1 MNGGVIQGKQ
11 AFTLRNTLA
20 NKLCVDALHVGE
32 DDELFHT
39 RVVAHVSMLC
49 VVLFAPLFGGDAENA
64 MFKTSASEA

>member
-20 NKLCVDALHVGE
+20 NKLCVDALHARLRECGT
-32 DDELFHT
+32 T
-39 RVVAHVSMLC
+39 RHPLQHVSMLC